1 LVWIAD
7 DQARWQMH
15 VRRLVLLIA
24 LFGIAEMPAACSGA
38 GPSGAAPVPES
49 RENASPT
56 VAPAAAAGTA
66 PGNAPYAGMVM
77 SYPHSGCSYQYS
89 PVDFCDAAHRAQI
102 NEAIRTQV
110 PNFKTHYI
118 LAQLDER
125 KEYFQ
130 RSIVLIDSRD
140 GTVYPLPIDA
150 FSGPLVDKEGAREYG
165 KVETSPEADTFCVSS
180 AMLVY
185 RAFEEG
191 RFCFGF
197 DGLRFTGHTTQ
208 YMQ

>member
-1 LVWIAD
+1 MSNLMED
-7 DQARWQMH
+7 C
-15 VRRLVLLIA
+15 VRRNRTSDSCCGFQQVLLLILLVLI
-24 LFGIAEMPAACSGA
+24 AACA
-38 GPSGAAPVPES
+38 GKPDPSRGSAA
-49 RENASPT
+49 ASQ
-56 VAPAAAAGTA
+56 APAST
-66 PGNAPYAGMVM
+66 PHNAPYAGVVM
-77 SYPHSGCSYQYS
+77 SYPHSGCAYEYS
-89 PVDFCDAAHRAQI
+89 PVDFCDAQHRAQI
-102 NEAIRTQV
+102 DQAILTQV
-110 PNFKTHYI
+110 PNFNRHYI

-150 FSGPLVDKEGAREYG
+150 FSGPLVGKEGARTYG
-165 KVETSPEADTFCVSS
+165 TVETSAESDTFCVSG
-180 AMLVY
+180 ALLVY

-197 DGLRFTGHTTQ
+197 DGVRFTGRTTQ

>member
-1 LVWIAD
+1 MIPMNM
-7 DQARWQMH
+7 RGF
-15 VRRLVLLIA
+15 A
-24 LFGIAEMPAACSGA
+24 LAAAWFGVACLPAACSGA
-38 GPSGAAPVPES
+38 GPSGAGPVPES
-49 RENASPT
+49 RENAAPT
-56 VAPAAAAGTA
+56 AAPAAAAGTA
-66 PGNAPYAGMVM
+66 SGNAPYAGVVM

-110 PNFKTHYI
+110 PNFNTHYI

-165 KVETSPEADTFCVSS
+165 KVETSREADTFCVSS
-180 AMLVY
+180 ALLVY

-197 DGLRFTGHTTQ
+197 DGVRFTGHTTQ

>member
-1 LVWIAD
+1 MNRIDLCRLALRFALPCIAC
-7 DQARWQMH
+7 
-15 VRRLVLLIA
+15 L
-24 LFGIAEMPAACSGA
+24 PAACKDA
-38 GPSGAAPVPES
+38 GPSS
-49 RENASPT
+49 M
-56 VAPAAAAGTA
+56 PA
-66 PGNAPYAGMVM
+66 NAPYAGVVM
-77 SYPHSGCSYQYS
+77 SYPHSGCSYTYS

-102 NEAIRTQV
+102 DEAIRTQV

-118 LAQLDER
+118 LAQLEER

-150 FSGPLVDKEGAREYG
+150 FSGPLVGKDGAREYG
-165 KVETSPEADTFCVSS
+165 KVETSLQADTFCVSS
-180 AMLVY
+180 ALLVY

-197 DGLRFTGHTTQ
+197 DGVRFTGHATQ

>member
-1 LVWIAD
+1 
-7 DQARWQMH
+7 M
-15 VRRLVLLIA
+15 
-24 LFGIAEMPAACSGA
+24 AACSGVLCLSVA
-38 GPSGAAPVPES
+38 CTGSGASGAVP
-49 RENASPT
+49 
-56 VAPAAAAGTA
+56 APAAPAPVTA
-66 PGNAPYAGMVM
+66 PEAAPAPAPAATHNAPYAGVVM
-77 SYPHSGCSYQYS
+77 SYPHSGCSYEYS
-89 PVDFCDAAHRAQI
+89 PVDFCDAQHRAQI
-102 NEAIRTQV
+102 DQAILTQV
-110 PNFKTHYI
+110 PNFNRHYI

-150 FSGPLVDKEGAREYG
+150 FSGPLVGKDGARTYG
-165 KVETSPEADTFCVSS
+165 TVETSAASDTFCVSG
-180 AMLVY
+180 ALLVY

-197 DGLRFTGHTTQ
+197 DGVRFTGHTTQ

>member
-1 LVWIAD
+1 MIPMNM
-7 DQARWQMH
+7 RGF
-15 VRRLVLLIA
+15 A
-24 LFGIAEMPAACSGA
+24 LAAAWFGVACLPAACSGA

-49 RENASPT
+49 RENAAPT
-56 VAPAAAAGTA
+56 AAPAAAAGTA
-66 PGNAPYAGMVM
+66 SGNAPYAGVVM

-102 NEAIRTQV
+102 NEAIRTQA
-110 PNFKTHYI
+110 PNFNTHYI

-165 KVETSPEADTFCVSS
+165 KVETSREADTFCVSS
-180 AMLVY
+180 ALLVY

-197 DGLRFTGHTTQ
+197 DGVRFTGHTTQ

>member
-1 LVWIAD
+1 MVKINTGVWRGL
-7 DQARWQMH
+7 QP
-15 VRRLVLLIA
+15 VLLLGLLLSVA
-24 LFGIAEMPAACSGA
+24 ACTGKPNSSQNPAAGV
-38 GPSGAAPVPES
+38 PPTGAATKTKEVP
-49 RENASPT
+49 AS
-56 VAPAAAAGTA
+56 TA
-66 PGNAPYAGMVM
+66 RSARYAGVRMLL
-77 SYPHSGCSYQYS
+77 PHSGCAYEYS
-89 PVDFCDAAHRAQI
+89 PVDFCDAQHRAQI
-102 NEAIRTQV
+102 DQAILTQV
-110 PNFKTHYI
+110 PNFNRHYI

-150 FSGPLVDKEGAREYG
+150 FSGPLVGKEGARTYG
-165 KVETSPEADTFCVSS
+165 TVETSAESDTFCVNG
-180 AMLVY
+180 ALLVY

-197 DGLRFTGHTTQ
+197 DGVRFTGHTTQ

>member
-1 LVWIAD
+1 MVWIAGG
-7 DQARWQMH
+7 QGRWQMYVH
-15 VRRLVLLIA
+15 WLTLLIA
-24 LFGIAEMPAACSGA
+24 LFGIAGMLAACSGA
-38 GPSGAAPVPES
+38 GPSGAVAVSES
-49 RENASPT
+49 REGAC
-56 VAPAAAAGTA
+56 PAAAPRAVAGTA
-66 PGNAPYAGMVM
+66 PGNAPYAGVVM

-89 PVDFCDAAHRAQI
+89 PVDFCDAGHRAQI

-125 KEYFQ
+125 KENFQ

-150 FSGPLVDKEGAREYG
+150 FSGPLVDKEGARDYG
-165 KVETSPEADTFCVSS
+165 KVETSSETDTFCVSS
-180 AMLVY
+180 ALLVY

-197 DGLRFTGHTTQ
+197 DGVRFTGHTTQ
-208 YMQ
+208 YMR

>member
-1 LVWIAD
+1 MIPMNM
-7 DQARWQMH
+7 RGF
-15 VRRLVLLIA
+15 A
-24 LFGIAEMPAACSGA
+24 LAAAWFGVACLPAACSGA

-49 RENASPT
+49 RENAAPT
-56 VAPAAAAGTA
+56 AAPAAAAGTA
-66 PGNAPYAGMVM
+66 SGNAPYAGVVM

-89 PVDFCDAAHRAQI
+89 PVDFCDAEHRAQI
-102 NEAIRTQV
+102 NEAIRTQA
-110 PNFKTHYI
+110 PNFNTHYI

-165 KVETSPEADTFCVSS
+165 KVETSREADTFCVSS
-180 AMLVY
+180 ALLVY

-197 DGLRFTGHTTQ
+197 DGVRFTGHTTQ

>member
-1 LVWIAD
+1 MINPWDARVRCEVSAD
-7 DQARWQMH
+7 GNSGLPAMSQARL
-15 VRRLVLLIA
+15 RRHA
-24 LFGIAEMPAACSGA
+24 FGIALCGIACLTAACSNA
-38 GPSGAAPVPES
+38 GPSSV
-49 RENASPT
+49 
-56 VAPAAAAGTA
+56 
-66 PGNAPYAGMVM
+66 PGNAPYAGVVM
-77 SYPHSGCSYQYS
+77 SYPHSGCSYTSS

-102 NEAIRTQV
+102 EAAIRTQA

-118 LAQLDER
+118 LAQLEER
-125 KEYFQ
+125 REYFQ

-150 FSGPLVDKEGAREYG
+150 FSGPMVGKEGAREYG
-165 KVETSPEADTFCVSS
+165 KVETSLQGDTFCVRS
-180 AMLVY
+180 ALLVY

-197 DGLRFTGHTTQ
+197 DGLRFTGHKTQ

>member
-1 LVWIAD
+1 MIPMNM
-7 DQARWQMH
+7 RGF
-15 VRRLVLLIA
+15 A
-24 LFGIAEMPAACSGA
+24 LAAAWFGVACLPAACSGA
-38 GPSGAAPVPES
+38 GPSGAAPVTES
-49 RENASPT
+49 REKASPT
-56 VAPAAAAGTA
+56 AAPAAAAGTA
-66 PGNAPYAGMVM
+66 PGNAPYAGVVM

-110 PNFKTHYI
+110 PNFNKHYI

-165 KVETSPEADTFCVSS
+165 KVETSREADTFCVSS
-180 AMLVY
+180 ALLVY

-197 DGLRFTGHTTQ
+197 DGVRFTGHTTQ

>member
-1 LVWIAD
+1 MIPMNM
-7 DQARWQMH
+7 RGF
-15 VRRLVLLIA
+15 A
-24 LFGIAEMPAACSGA
+24 LAAAWFGVACLPAACSGA

-49 RENASPT
+49 QENAAPT
-56 VAPAAAAGTA
+56 AAPAAAAGTA
-66 PGNAPYAGMVM
+66 SGNAPYAGVVM

-110 PNFKTHYI
+110 PNFNKHYI

-165 KVETSPEADTFCVSS
+165 KVETSREADTFCVSS
-180 AMLVY
+180 ALLVY

-197 DGLRFTGHTTQ
+197 DG
-208 YMQ
+208 

>member
-1 LVWIAD
+1 MIPMNM
-7 DQARWQMH
+7 RGF
-15 VRRLVLLIA
+15 A
-24 LFGIAEMPAACSGA
+24 LAAAWFGVACLPAACSGA

-49 RENASPT
+49 RENAAPT
-56 VAPAAAAGTA
+56 AAPAAAAGTA
-66 PGNAPYAGMVM
+66 SGNAPYAGVVM
-77 SYPHSGCSYQYS
+77 RYPHSGCSYQYS

-102 NEAIRTQV
+102 NEAIRTQA
-110 PNFKTHYI
+110 PNFNTHYI

-165 KVETSPEADTFCVSS
+165 KVETSREADTFCVSS
-180 AMLVY
+180 ALLVY

-197 DGLRFTGHTTQ
+197 DGVRFTGHTTQ